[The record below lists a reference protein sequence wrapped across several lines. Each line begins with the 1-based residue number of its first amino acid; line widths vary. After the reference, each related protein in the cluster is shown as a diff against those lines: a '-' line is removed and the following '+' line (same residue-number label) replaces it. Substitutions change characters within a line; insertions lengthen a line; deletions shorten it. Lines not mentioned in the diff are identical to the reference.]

1 MEPPSLEEMVGA
13 TIEPMIETTGNQ
25 VDMDEFL
32 NPPEPETELRHRT
45 NVQSVSSG
53 KIKLS
58 LTYEKVC
65 KSSQLFFFVE
75 LAVKEEISI
84 SRKKI
89 FYSFY
94 RNLDLY
100 KSMYMKLKD
109 YPEVIYLIHQIH
121 M

>member
-25 VDMDEFL
+25 VDMDVFL

-58 LTYEKVC
+58 LTYEKV
-65 KSSQLFFFVE
+65 S
-75 LAVKEEISI
+75 
-84 SRKKI
+84 KI
-89 FYSFY
+89 FTTVPHIRSESKKM
-94 RNLDLY
+94 LHTL
-100 KSMYMKLKD
+100 L
-109 YPEVIYLIHQIH
+109 
-121 M
+121 

>member
-25 VDMDEFL
+25 VDMDVFL

-65 KSSQLFFFVE
+65 KSSPVSQICLRNNYFLNCNFG
-75 LAVKEEISI
+75 
-84 SRKKI
+84 KK
-89 FYSFY
+89 S
-94 RNLDLY
+94 
-100 KSMYMKLKD
+100 
-109 YPEVIYLIHQIH
+109 
-121 M
+121 